1 MRRYSA
7 LLLGTIAFVTLAF
20 GSVTLGQP
28 DPSRTLVVATE
39 GSPPTFDPLLA
50 GSDSRVNTPS
60 INIYNALYQ
69 VIPGTTE
76 VVPEVATGHTVS
88 EDGLEFTFTLR
99 DDVPFHNGS
108 TLTADDVAYTVERM
122 LALRTG
128 TFRNFGNVVGAEAL
142 DDTTVVLRLS
152 APFPGMIQA
161 LTRLYILNADLV
173 RANERDGDWGQTWLQ
188 NNSAG
193 SGPYQLT
200 SFQPE
205 QQFVLD
211 AIPDYWGGWHENYAE
226 RAVFRVIR
234 EESTRRLALQRG
246 EVDWIR
252 VGSAD
257 TFSELLGQPGIVAES
272 QQTLNQL
279 YFAFNTQHPNLTDAR
294 VRRAL
299 ALVYDYQGHAEVIR
313 QGFADVARGAIPADL
328 PYFDDAIPQSEM
340 NIEEARRLMAEAGY
354 PNGGFTLDIAY
365 DGVTAEETAAM
376 QLLQSG
382 AGQLGITIRPVSVQ
396 WPTKVE
402 LFSSL
407 ETAPGVGTIWIYPGY
422 PDPDVFLFPLG
433 HSSQAGQLNFAWYQN
448 ERFDELIQGA
458 RSELDHDRRAELY
471 AEAQQIW
478 VEDVPYANL
487 VVGQTLSA
495 WRDYVHGFEASPSH
509 AVTVHVY
516 PMSLVG
522 KPAR

>member
-1 MRRYSA
+1 MKRTLSFLMASTMA
-7 LLLGTIAFVTLAF
+7 LAAFVSSYAL
-20 GSVTLGQP
+20 SQP
-28 DPSRTLVVATE
+28 DPSRTLVIATE
-39 GSPPTFDPLLA
+39 GAPPTFDPLLA

-60 INIYNALYQ
+60 INIYNTLYQ
-69 VIPGTTE
+69 VIPGTTD
-76 VVPEVATGHTVS
+76 VVPEIATGFTVS
-88 EDGLEFTFTLR
+88 DDGLEYTFVLR
-99 DDVPFHNGS
+99 DDVPFHDGS
-108 TLTADDVAYTVERM
+108 MLTADDVVYTVERM
-122 LALRTG
+122 LALQIG
-128 TFRNFGNVVGAEAL
+128 TYRNFGNVVGAEAI
-142 DDTTVVLRLS
+142 DDSTVVIRLS

-161 LTRLYILNADLV
+161 LTRLYILNADVV

-193 SGPYQLT
+193 SGPYRLT

-211 AIPDYWGGWHENYAE
+211 AIPDYWGGWHENHAE

-257 TFSELLGQPGIVAES
+257 TFNELLGQSGIVAES

-279 YFAFNTQHPNLTDAR
+279 YFAFNTQHPNLTDPR

-299 ALVYDYQGHAEVIR
+299 ALVYDYQGHAEIIR
-313 QGFADVARGAIPADL
+313 QGFADVARGAIPPGI
-328 PYFDDAIPQSEM
+328 PYFDESIGPSEM
-340 NIEEARRLMAEAGY
+340 NVEEARRLMAEAGY
-354 PNGGFTLDIAY
+354 PNGGFSLDIAY

-376 QLLQSG
+376 QLLQAG
-382 AGQLGITIRPVSVQ
+382 ASQLGITIRPVSVQ

-433 HSSQAGQLNFAWYQN
+433 HSSQAGQLNFAWFQN
-448 ERFDELIQGA
+448 DRFDELIEAA
-458 RSELDHDRRAELY
+458 RSEVDSDRRAELY

-478 VEDVPYANL
+478 IEDTPYANL
-487 VVGQTLSA
+487 VIGQTLSA

-516 PMSLVG
+516 PMSLDG
-522 KPAR
+522 KPSR